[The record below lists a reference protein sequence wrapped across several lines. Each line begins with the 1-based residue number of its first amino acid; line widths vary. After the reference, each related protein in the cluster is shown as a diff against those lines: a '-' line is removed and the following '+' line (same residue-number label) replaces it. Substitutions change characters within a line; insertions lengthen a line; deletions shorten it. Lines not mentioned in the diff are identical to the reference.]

1 MAFLFTKSR
10 AGGKGEHM
18 YSTYRLKA
26 SELNSTFLETLKKMF
41 KNREIEIVVHDVED
55 ETEYLLSTEANK
67 KHILKAVK
75 NVEKRKNLVHV
86 QAVDL

>member
-1 MAFLFTKSR
+1 
-10 AGGKGEHM
+10 M

-26 SELNSTFLETLKKMF
+26 SELNSAFLETLKKLF

-55 ETEYLLSTEANK
+55 ETEYLLATEANK
-67 KHILKAVK
+67 KHILKAIK

-86 QAVDL
+86 KVVDL